1 MAGLSLAAVGLK
13 TGLKTKHYK
22 LPSRKI
28 SKMDFIMIRY
38 VVSNVQR
45 EDSYKSQNVNTA
57 CLLRSSCTAGTGHT
71 VERILGTGD
80 WDPDQKVGVGG

>member
-45 EDSYKSQNVNTA
+45 EDGYKSQNANTA
-57 CLLRSSCTAGTGHT
+57 CLLRSKAKSQFFASRFST
-71 VERILGTGD
+71 LGPRD
-80 WDPDQKVGVGG
+80 SYVIVHMEI